1 MGMSID
7 DERFRRDE
15 ELLRRALHEQAD
27 DVLPSVDALS
37 RIRRRTSRPPL
48 WRRPV
53 VLGVVAASVTAFAVI
68 VGSAYVL
75 GGSSDDT
82 TATGADSSPSATAV
96 PTPSPSVT
104 ESPTPSDPT
113 ETVTAPTET
122 EDSQPESETVPVYYF
137 VDTPRGERLVREF
150 HTAPAPDGPL
160 VAAVQTMLA
169 QRPLDPEYQS
179 HWQADTE
186 VRSVEVGTDSIE
198 VDFTGATD
206 YTGVRDEVAQ
216 VAVQQLVYTVTAAAF
231 DAGQDG
237 ALPVRILVDGQPAD
251 AMWGRLDLSEP
262 VGRAP
267 QLDILSPVQIHN
279 PQDGDVV
286 GRSVTIDGIA
296 VSFEGN
302 LDWKVFDDEGTIVA
316 ESFTTTT
323 DSSTLAPFTFDVELE
338 PGIYSVVV
346 TESDPSGGEGPGP
359 TSDTKN
365 FTVE

>member
-53 VLGVVAASVTAFAVI
+53 VLGMAAASVTALAVI
-68 VGSAYVL
+68 VGSSWWL

-82 TATGADSSPSATAV
+82 TTTGSDSSPSAT
-96 PTPSPSVT
+96 TSPSPSVT
-104 ESPTPSDPT
+104 ESPTPSEPT
-113 ETVTAPTET
+113 ETGTTSSSPDSAPTRN
-122 EDSQPESETVPVYYF
+122 ETVPVYY
-137 VDTPRGERLVREF
+137 VTETTRGDRLVREYREV
-150 HTAPAPDGPL
+150 PAPDGPL
-160 VAAVQTMLA
+160 VAAVTAMLA
-169 QRPLDPEYQS
+169 GSALDPDYN
-179 HWQADTE
+179 
-186 VRSVEVGTDSIE
+186 RSVWLPDTRVRGVEVKDDVIE

-216 VAVQQLVYTVTAAAF
+216 VAVQQLVYTVTAAAN
-231 DAGQDG
+231 DAGQNG
-237 ALPVRILVDGQPAD
+237 ALPVQILVDGEPAD
-251 AMWGRLDLSEP
+251 AMWGQFDLSEP

-267 QLDILSPVQIHN
+267 QLEILSPVQIHT

-286 GRSVTIDGIA
+286 GRSVTIDGVA
-296 VSFEGN
+296 VSFEGH
-302 LDWKVFDDEGTIVA
+302 LDWKIFDDEGNIVE

-323 DSSTLAPFTFDVELE
+323 ESSTLAPFTFDVDLE
-338 PGIYSVVV
+338 PGTYSVVV
-346 TESDPSGGEGPGP
+346 TESDPSGGEGAGP